1 MNETPHDEKSLED
14 VIRTIME
21 MSGNGRPIVIAM
33 KIVIGG
39 SPDGANPLAR
49 GDATEPEIE
58 IYPVGDRIVLSTELP
73 GISPEQIQV
82 LFKEDR
88 VYIWAKDPDR
98 QYPCKQE
105 STAGNKGKCR
115 DIVPPWS
122 ARGVLPPHSCSCGNL
137 LNRDQGFSVTM

>member
-39 SPDGANPLAR
+39 SPDGANPLTR

-98 QYPCKQE
+98 QYRA
-105 STAGNKGKCR
+105 SR
-115 DIVPPWS
+115 RVPPATKES
-122 ARGVLPPHSCSCGNL
+122 VEISFRHGVLEVSYLPTPAAAEIS
-137 LNRDQGFSVTM
+137 

>member
-1 MNETPHDEKSLED
+1 
-14 VIRTIME
+14 
-21 MSGNGRPIVIAM
+21 M

-39 SPDGANPLAR
+39 SPDGASPFAR

-98 QYPCKQE
+98 QYRASRK
-105 STAGNKGKCR
+105 
-115 DIVPPWS
+115 VPPATKES
-122 ARGVLPPHSCSCGNL
+122 VEISFRHGVLEVSYLPTPAGAEIA
-137 LNRDQGFSVTM
+137 